1 MLSIPDAGWSMFHIS
16 DDHQYNLSYLTDVA
30 DEWLENAIHGLR
42 TLSPFAVHG
51 YCEPGRM
58 VCMVSYYACYVVF
71 EGDGM
76 FDKPPGYR
84 DLYGV
89 GLSMIDFCRCLYKD
103 IHDNL
108 DEWVHWALHDPEEY
122 DDPEDAELQRNAIDE
137 RRKTLRTN

>member
-1 MLSIPDAGWSMFHIS
+1 
-16 DDHQYNLSYLTDVA
+16 
-30 DEWLENAIHGLR
+30 
-42 TLSPFAVHG
+42 
-51 YCEPGRM
+51 
-58 VCMVSYYACYVVF
+58 
-71 EGDGM
+71 M

-108 DEWVHWALHDPEEY
+108 DEWVHWALHDLEEY

-137 RRKTLRTN
+137 RRKDLENKLNVLDELIKEKEIWWTPHHAVF